1 MLSATSRLAFA
12 RALRKAVV
20 VKGVDMTDT
29 AAELFRSADLLVR
42 RVGARGGLCFVT
54 FGSYTNEATLERAG
68 FAEEFLRDEGID
80 AIHVINRDNSWYQYR
95 EIGEALRAVR
105 SATAP
110 YDRVITY
117 GSSMGGYAALRFGR
131 LSRADTGIAISPQFS
146 LDPRVVPFE
155 DRWQADVARITFNE
169 RSYAPLPRQYIFY
182 DPRMALDRAHFDA
195 FVAAGGD
202 PIGVAIPYA
211 GHPVGPILLE
221 TGVLKEAIRAIANA
235 SFAPHELQRQV
246 RARRRLS
253 QHHFFML
260 ARRAKDRRPKLAIA
274 FLRRAAAIQ
283 PESHIVSELAA
294 ALDRQGEHEEAGPLH
309 RAAIERVP
317 DNTRAHINY
326 ARHLEAIGRRREA
339 AETLRRA
346 IQGQAGSV
354 RLIVRIVQFRMA
366 LRRWRLGPVD
376 RMFEKAVDRLRL
388 SPRYGRTIR
397 FLGHAMR

>member
-1 MLSATSRLAFA
+1 
-12 RALRKAVV
+12 
-20 VKGVDMTDT
+20 MTN
-29 AAELFRSADLLVR
+29 AKAELFRSANLLVR
-42 RVGARGGLCFVT
+42 RVGAGGRLCFVT
-54 FGSYTNEATLERAG
+54 FGSYTNDATLDRSG
-68 FAEEFLRDEGID
+68 FAEEFLRGEGID
-80 AIHVINRDNSWYQYR
+80 AIHVINRDNLWYQYP
-95 EIGEALRAVR
+95 EIEGALRAVR

-131 LSRADTGIAISPQFS
+131 MCRADTAIAVSPQFS

-169 RSYAPLPRQYIFY
+169 RAYVPMARQYIFY
-182 DPRMALDRAHFDA
+182 DPRMVPDRAHFEA

-202 PIGVAIPYA
+202 PVGVAIPYA
-211 GHPVGPILLE
+211 GHPVGPIMLE
-221 TGVLKEAIRAIANA
+221 TGVLKEAIRAIANG

-260 ARRAKDRRPKLAIA
+260 ARRAKDRRPTLAIT
-274 FLRRAAAIQ
+274 FLRRAAAIE

-294 ALDRQGEHEEAGPLH
+294 ALDRQGEHGEAGPLH

-317 DNTRAHINY
+317 GNTRAHINY
-326 ARHLEAIGRRREA
+326 ARHLEATGRRREA

-346 IQGQAGSV
+346 IEGQAGSV
-354 RLIVRIVQFRMA
+354 RLIVRVVQVRMA

-376 RMFEKAVDRLRL
+376 RLLERAVDRLRL

-397 FLGHAMR
+397 FLGHTMR